1 MRQSLCPNQ
10 TQTHLVAVA
19 VAVLQAIPIKAVT
32 GLARQAIVPEEVGVT
47 PLLQKESN
55 PLTLLPALPL
65 GLALLEGIMKRFSK
79 DKKIDGIVR
88 YLIRSGWTVRPG
100 KKHASILS
108 PAGKRIAIPST
119 PSDFRSW
126 RNFSRDI
133 QHIGNNQRSINA

>member
-1 MRQSLCPNQ
+1 MRQSSCPNQ
-10 TQTHLVAVA
+10 AQTHLVAVA
-19 VAVLQAIPIKAVT
+19 DLPVIPIKAVT
-32 GLARQAIVPEEVGVT
+32 GPARRAIVPAEVGVT

-55 PLTLLPALPL
+55 STTNLPALPL

-133 QHIGNNQRSINA
+133 QRMDNNQRSINA